1 MDVAAIDNWQATNHA
16 SLMAALAEVRQAL
29 VQHADPSLLDS
40 EEIGFEENAICADAR
55 RLANA
60 SQTQQRFAIAESL
73 PEASLSP
80 SEPSAL
86 DRLCAIFGLSEFER
100 NLLLLCAGVE
110 LDASFPVLCGA
121 ASGDAQRSYPT
132 LSLALAVLE
141 GMHWAALT
149 PAGSLRKWRLIEI
162 GTGSGLTNSPL
173 RIDERI
179 LHYLMGV
186 QHLDDRLLGMVEPVE
201 VTEDLVLSHWQVAE
215 KMVAAWSVATND
227 FLTLPVLQLCGTEVA
242 GKRPIAAVA
251 CQVLGLN
258 LYAIAAHSIP
268 TTPSDL
274 NQFKLLW
281 EREVALGSSAL
292 LIDCDDLE
300 AADIAREGAIA
311 HLCEWLRSPVIVTT
325 TSRRRARLRA
335 LLAFDIERPT
345 SSEQYEVW
353 QGALGTAANSLNGQ
367 VDALVSNFNLS
378 VPVIQAACNQA
389 RSEWQQAQ
397 ESPANADFQHLLW
410 DTCRAQAR
418 PKLDDLAQRIDC
430 VAGWEEL
437 VLPEA
442 QLLVLKDVSAHVK
455 QRAKV
460 YQRWG
465 FGGKSN
471 RGLGISALFAGASGT
486 GKTMAAE
493 VLARELRLDLYR
505 IDLSAVISK
514 YIGETEKN
522 LRRVFDAA
530 ELGGVI
536 LLFDEA
542 DALFGKRTDVK
553 DSHDRHANVEVS
565 YLLQRM
571 ESYRGLSVLT
581 TNLKSSLDQAF
592 LRRIR
597 FVVQFPFPDASQ
609 RAEIWRRV
617 YPKATPTDGLDAQKL
632 AQLNVAGGNI
642 RNIALNAA
650 FLAADAG
657 EAVTMNHLLQATKS
671 EYVKLERPLTDTEV
685 RGWV

>member
-1 MDVAAIDNWQATNHA
+1 MVIAVNNNWQVTNQDY
-16 SLMAALAEVRQAL
+16 LMTALAEVRQAL
-29 VQHADPSLLDS
+29 VQHADPSLLDE
-40 EEIGFEENAICADAR
+40 EEIGYGEVEED
-55 RLANA
+55 
-60 SQTQQRFAIAESL
+60 AIASPNGNGQNFPEDSIELAESSTL
-73 PEASLSP
+73 E
-80 SEPSAL
+80 
-86 DRLCAIFGLSEFER
+86 RLCAIFGLSEFER

-110 LDASFPVLCGA
+110 LDATFAVLCKA
-121 ASGDAQRSYPT
+121 AQGDDQRPYPT
-132 LSLALAVLE
+132 FGLAMMVLD
-141 GMHWAALT
+141 GMHWSALT
-149 PAGSLRKWRLIEI
+149 PAGTLRRWRLIEVCS
-162 GTGSGLTNSPL
+162 GSALMISPL
-173 RIDERI
+173 RIEERI

-201 VTEDLVLSHWQVAE
+201 VTEELVDSHTQVTR
-215 KMVAAWSVATND
+215 KMVAAWSVGTND
-227 FLTLPVLQLCGTEVA
+227 YLKLPILQLCGTEVA
-242 GKRPIAAVA
+242 SKRPIAAVV
-251 CQVLGLN
+251 CDVLGMN
-258 LYAIAAHSIP
+258 LYTIAAHSVP

-281 EREVALGSSAL
+281 EREVALGSSVL

-300 AADIAREGAIA
+300 AADLAREAAIA
-311 HLCEWLRSPVIVTT
+311 HLCEWLRSPVLIATAD
-325 TSRRRARLRA
+325 RRRARLRPS
-335 LLAFDIERPT
+335 LAFDIGRPT
-345 SSEQYEVW
+345 TSEQYEVW
-353 QGALGTAANSLNGQ
+353 EAALGTTAASLNGQ
-367 VDALVSNFNLS
+367 VDALVSQFNLS
-378 VPVIQAACNQA
+378 VPVIQATCSQVK
-389 RSEWQQAQ
+389 REWQQQ
-397 ESPANADFQHLLW
+397 ESDDTTDFNGLLW
-410 DTCRAQAR
+410 DSCRAQAR

-430 VAGWEEL
+430 LAGWEDL

-442 QLLVLKDVSAHVK
+442 QKLVLRDVAAHVN
-455 QRAKV
+455 QRAQV
-460 YQRWG
+460 YGRWG

-542 DALFGKRTDVK
+542 DALFGKRTEVK
-553 DSHDRHANVEVS
+553 DSNDRHANVEVS

-571 ESYRGLSVLT
+571 EAYRGLSVLT

-597 FVVQFPFPDASQ
+597 FIVQFPFPDASQ

-617 YPKATPTDGLDAQKL
+617 YPQKTPTDGLDAQKL

-657 EAVTMNHLLQATKS
+657 EVVSMKHLLQATKS